1 MTRRAL
7 LTLLGPALFATRL
20 FSQAALPSAESLLDR
35 YAQVTGGK
43 QAYENRKTEFA
54 RGTMEAV
61 AQGLKGTVTRY
72 ADISGNYYSSLELRG
87 IGTIEEGVRDGI
99 AWERSELLGARIK
112 DGVERAQALRE
123 ATLNAVYR
131 WRELYPKVETTGI
144 ETINGEECYRVV
156 MTPAEGNPE
165 TLYLGRQ
172 SGLGVRMTTVSV
184 TQMGDVPGEMLMSQ
198 YRDFGGILEPAKI
211 VQKAAG
217 QELALTIET
226 VQVNAPIPAGR
237 FDFPA
242 DVKALLDK
250 RAK

>member
-7 LTLLGPALFATRL
+7 LALPLVVPVLFAQTP
-20 FSQAALPSAESLLDR
+20 LPSAESLLDR
-35 YAQVTGGK
+35 YAEVTGGK

-54 RGTMEAV
+54 RGTMAAV
-61 AQGLKGTVTRY
+61 AQGLKGTVVRY
-72 ADISGNYYSSLELRG
+72 ADAGGNYYSSLEIPG

-99 AWERSELLGARIK
+99 AWERSALLGSRIK
-112 DGVERAQALRE
+112 EGVERAQALRE
-123 ATLNAVYR
+123 ATLNSIYR

-144 ETINGEECYRVV
+144 ETVNGEECYRVV

-172 SGLGVRMTTVSV
+172 SGLGVKITTVSA
-184 TQMGDVPGEMLMSQ
+184 TQMGDLPGEMLMSG
-198 YRDFGGILEPAKI
+198 YRDFGGITQPAKI

-217 QELALTIET
+217 QELVLTLET
-226 VQVNAPIPAGR
+226 IQVNAPIPAGR